1 MIVFK
6 SGFINKYKEKES
18 IGTHES
24 ILKLILRMT
33 RSLSILFIFQIVF
46 FSTLAYGQNS
56 AEDAS
61 KNWSLNDSVQQVLAV
76 SPRVRAANAE
86 LDARKGDLSQ
96 AGAIPNPDVE
106 LNMNTKL
113 GIEDDAG
120 GADLTQVA
128 VSQPIPLRLSR
139 QRKQA
144 KAIVEVA
151 RQNVLL
157 EQLSQ
162 EAETARRFH
171 ALQFTTA
178 MREQAEEQLQ
188 FAMTY
193 QKNNQNEKKD
203 PLVRF
208 MTPLEQ
214 KRLAI
219 VSASARQEVATAEG
233 KYSEALSGFKM
244 LLQIPPNSSCKTEEL
259 KSVASPRALEDLLA
273 LQEEKHPAFI
283 AARQQVKAAEAGI
296 KLAYGELF
304 PDPKVKA
311 FGERDFLADS
321 RRNFYGVALT
331 FQVPIWDWKL
341 GSIKKAK
348 SETKKLKFDFE
359 ALKQDLQSQL
369 RENHLHL
376 GHLIEQAKD
385 YQTELLAPAK
395 EVFELTQKGFEVG
408 EANVL
413 ALIDSQKT
421 YFDARKGYLELLSEE
436 NVELAE
442 LRLNAGLSLVDSTQA
457 DKSKGSAA

>member
-1 MIVFK
+1 MFK

-18 IGTHES
+18 IQTHES
-24 ILKLILRMT
+24 ILKLTLRM
-33 RSLSILFIFQIVF
+33 RRFISIVFIFPTVF
-46 FSTLAYGQNS
+46 FSTLAHGQNS
-56 AEDAS
+56 VENAS
-61 KNWSLNDSVQQVLAV
+61 KKWSLNDSVQQVLAV
-76 SPRVRAANAE
+76 SPRIHAANAE

-151 RQNVLL
+151 RQNFLL

-171 ALQFTTA
+171 ALQLTTA
-178 MREQAEEQLQ
+178 MLEQAEEQLQ
-188 FAMTY
+188 FAVTY
-193 QKNNQNEKKD
+193 QKNNQNGKKD

-219 VSASARQEVATAEG
+219 VSASARQEVANAEG

-244 LLQIPPNSSCKTEEL
+244 LLQLPPNSSCKTEEL
-259 KSVASPRALEDLLA
+259 KSVASPSALEDLLA

-296 KLAYGELF
+296 RLAYGELF
-304 PDPKVKA
+304 PDPRVKA

-348 SETKKLKFDFE
+348 SETKKVKFDFE

-376 GHLIEQAKD
+376 GHLIEQ
-385 YQTELLAPAK
+385 TEHYHSHLLQPARQ
-395 EVFELTQKGFEVG
+395 VLELTQKGYSTG
-408 EANVL
+408 EQNGL
-413 ALIDSQKT
+413 ALVDASNT
-421 YFDARKGYLELLSEE
+421 YFDAQARYLELLRDAWIEA
-436 NVELAE
+436 AE
-442 LRLNAGLSLVDSTQA
+442 LRLAAGISLIDSTPEA
-457 DKSKGSAA
+457 KP